1 MSNYNVYTVIP
12 YERNVQDFPLHFWV
26 EDTVKCASTWVTE
39 QLDIADLEPA
49 DFTIIKG
56 LLGSKKEFSQ
66 DVFDEGE
73 QLDTLE
79 EVANYIQMQLLIS
92 V

>member
-1 MSNYNVYTVIP
+1 MSNYNVYVVIP
-12 YERNVQDFPLHFWV
+12 YARIGKDFPLHFWV

-39 QLDIADLEPA
+39 QFCIDELEPA
-49 DFTIIKG
+49 DFTITKG
-56 LLGSKKEFSQ
+56 LLGTKKEFSQ

-73 QLDTLE
+73 HLDTLE
-79 EVANYIQMQLLIS
+79 EVKNYIQMQLLVS